1 MIFRLGLKFCFVV
14 AIVTVAAIANAV
26 PTVTVIANRSLG
38 FRVAFLAMAQN
49 GKTLIVGDGRTIADA
64 GSRVLLLNHETL
76 DEKATTRIKA
86 DLPWS
91 SHSVAVAP
99 DQQHALVFNRYITLD
114 TLATTNVLDLKNVV
128 AEGNV
133 RPEPFA
139 ISPDGKSALVN
150 VNSYIDSKL
159 DSLAVFDLKSGKIK
173 RTIDLSG
180 EQPLC
185 NACFLDDR
193 EIAFHAANG
202 HVVAVGVDAKRRRV
216 LSRNGPRMFSDVAS
230 NSYMAVSSDGQYLVV
245 SSYGSFVV
253 LDVSREKEVFRKTT
267 ERGNA
272 VPILGGRFLVY
283 QNVRRSRAPLTPGGF
298 YRPLFTCVRTADGK
312 TMAEFEREGRY
323 DAIIAG
329 EDETIS
335 YGVNDKTVSRLR
347 FQWGNLLQPDKP
359 ER

>member
-38 FRVAFLAMAQN
+38 FRVAFLAMAEN

-216 LSRNGPRMFSDVAS
+216 LSRNGPRMFSYVAS
-230 NSYMAVSSDGQYLVV
+230 NSYMAVHPMV
-245 SSYGSFVV
+245 STLWCQATVV
-253 LDVSREKEVFRKTT
+253 LSCSTSPVKRRFSARRQ
-267 ERGNA
+267 NA
-272 VPILGGRFLVY
+272 GTRCRFWAGALVY

-312 TMAEFEREGRY
+312 TMAGIRARRP
-323 DAIIAG
+323 
-329 EDETIS
+329 
-335 YGVNDKTVSRLR
+335 V
-347 FQWGNLLQPDKP
+347 
-359 ER
+359 